1 MSESCQQDQTL
12 QVIPMRAE
20 HARQVA
26 RLHIDSIQQGFLS
39 ALGEDFVTALYETLA
54 VSTESFGYVAVT
66 EDGGVVG
73 FVSFTTNLRRLYRSV
88 LRKRGLTFTTL
99 LIRKVCSFS
108 VLKRILETLF
118 YPKRIARLRLP
129 EAELLSTGVSEQW
142 RGRKIAQR
150 LIERGFQE
158 CAARGIERIKVLVA
172 DFNDVANHLYRKTGF
187 RLATQIVNHG
197 IVSNVY
203 VAPIRRPA
211 VCGEPGLVIRPMR
224 LEDIEQVVNIH
235 RFCFPASVSLF
246 SVLNPHVVW
255 HLYAQYVEEKDSFG
269 VVLVDET
276 LGFVAGYAAGTL
288 KPGIQ
293 RRFLKRHWFL
303 VGWYL
308 LLAMA
313 AHPSLIGRVVRA
325 MFKKERFEEYRRH
338 PELFET
344 TYPAGPVGYFM
355 PIAVH
360 PDYRGGGNA
369 VRVARALMEEFFKR
383 GVVRIRGNKIDIH
396 NLASQK
402 LFVDK
407 LGWNSVVIENESV
420 VVWVD
425 KPEASGPGEAPAC
438 PVRRTLSPLP
448 SVFITYGWCRSS
460 YAILLSL
467 GRRGVKVH
475 VGDSSPLAMSRFSRY
490 AASFSRLPDFFVE
503 PERYIDCLLEALKKT
518 GAEVLLACHEDVGLV
533 SRYRERF
540 PSHIR
545 MAVPSWESYQAAED
559 KLRLMEIASQYG
571 CPVPRTYAAA
581 EGELEKLSKELAFPV
596 VLKTRIG
603 NSAKGVAIAHHAEEL
618 KEKYR
623 FLAETYHLT
632 GERLPFL
639 QEFLP
644 GRAAGVCA
652 VYDQGRP
659 LAFFAEEYLRCKEP
673 GRFGTSTLRRTLE
686 EPALV
691 ESGRRVLDGLK
702 WHGLVHLDF
711 IQDAEGVYRLIEL
724 NPRPWGAMALAIYAG
739 VDFPWLWYRLA
750 AGEKLTFADIKPAK
764 IMCRWI
770 LGDFLA
776 FGNRLRSGLWREA
789 AQILRRHSDCYHD
802 DFTWTDPFPFFAQN
816 LDYLVKYIRAGG
828 RMNPVTKNMV
838 R

>member
-1 MSESCQQDQTL
+1 MC
-12 QVIPMRAE
+12 I
-20 HARQVA
+20 
-26 RLHIDSIQQGFLS
+26 
-39 ALGEDFVTALYETLA
+39 
-54 VSTESFGYVAVT
+54 
-66 EDGGVVG
+66 
-73 FVSFTTNLRRLYRSV
+73 
-88 LRKRGLTFTTL
+88 
-99 LIRKVCSFS
+99 
-108 VLKRILETLF
+108 
-118 YPKRIARLRLP
+118 
-129 EAELLSTGVSEQW
+129 
-142 RGRKIAQR
+142 
-150 LIERGFQE
+150 
-158 CAARGIERIKVLVA
+158 
-172 DFNDVANHLYRKTGF
+172 
-187 RLATQIVNHG
+187 
-197 IVSNVY
+197 
-203 VAPIRRPA
+203 
-211 VCGEPGLVIRPMR
+211 
-224 LEDIEQVVNIH
+224 EDIDAVVDIH
-235 RFCFPASVSLF
+235 RRCFSDQVSLF
-246 SVLNPHVVW
+246 SVLHPKLAW
-255 HLYAQYVEEKDSFG
+255 HLYAQYVEEKDSLG

-308 LLAMA
+308 LLGIAV
-313 AHPSLIGRVVRA
+313 HPSLIGRVVRA
-325 MFKKERFEEYRRH
+325 LFKKERFEEYRRH

-425 KPEASGPGEAPAC
+425 KPEAAGPGEAPAC
-438 PVRRTLSPLP
+438 PVRRTLPPLP

-460 YAILLSL
+460 YAILFSL

-475 VGDSSPLAMSRFSRY
+475 VGDASPLAMSRFSRY

-518 GAEVLLACHEDVGLV
+518 GAEILLASHEDVGLV

-540 PSHIR
+540 PEHIR
-545 MAVPSWESYQAAED
+545 MAVPAWESYQAAED

-623 FLAETYHLT
+623 FLADTYHLA

-652 VYDQGRP
+652 VYDHGRP

-702 WHGLVHLDF
+702 WHGPVHLDF

-750 AGEKLTFADIKPAK
+750 AGENLTFTDIKPAK

-776 FGNRLRSGLWREA
+776 LSNRLRNGLWGEA
-789 AQILRRHSDCYHD
+789 AQILRWHSGCYHD

-816 LDYLVKYIRAGG
+816 LDYLVKYIKAGG